1 MRART
6 LETFEQFEQ
15 FHDDGLKHELLEGE
29 HIAVPPANF
38 KHNTISHRLER
49 LMYACVEK
57 HQLGDV
63 RIEAGFKLGANNW
76 LQPDVSFIR
85 TAHLQR
91 PQPRGY
97 IEGAPAIAI
106 EVISES
112 NTPAKLDRKKKLFFA
127 YGSEEVWT
135 VFPDTREIRISTPDG
150 QSSIVRDELTTAVLP
165 GWSVP
170 VSAIFAY

>member
-29 HIAVPPANF
+29 HIAVPPANY
-38 KHNTISHRLER
+38 KHNTISHNLLWLLNSYVKE
-49 LMYACVEK
+49 

-85 TAHLQR
+85 TAHSQR

-97 IEGAPAIAI
+97 IEGAPAKNQTAN
-106 EVISES
+106 SAS
-112 NTPAKLDRKKKLFFA
+112 LTAHPA
-127 YGSEEVWT
+127 EEFGT
-135 VFPDTREIRISTPDG
+135 NGRI
-150 QSSIVRDELTTAVLP
+150 
-165 GWSVP
+165 GWP
-170 VSAIFAY
+170 

>member
-29 HIAVPPANF
+29 HIAVPPANY
-38 KHNTISHRLER
+38 KHNTISHNLLWLLNSYVKE
-49 LMYACVEK
+49 

-85 TAHLQR
+85 TAHSQR

-112 NTPAKLDRKKKLFFA
+112 NTPAKLDRKMKLFFA

-150 QSSIVRDELTTAVLP
+150 RREILSDELTTLP